1 MTVFRLLMLGLA
13 FLLAVPAAN
22 AGAQESTEAL
32 EQTIQYLIDH
42 VERSELTFVRNTK
55 EYSSA
60 EAAEHMG
67 KKYRHFKK
75 KIHTAEDFIE
85 LAATKSLM
93 SGKPYL
99 VVTAHGE
106 RLRTADWLQQ
116 VLVEYRARQ
125 AAALYP
131 GL

>member
-1 MTVFRLLMLGLA
+1 MTVFRLVMLGLA

-22 AGAQESTEAL
+22 ADTRESTEAL
-32 EQTIQYLIDH
+32 EQTIHYLIDY
-42 VERSELTFVRNTK
+42 VERSELTFVRNGKDYT
-55 EYSSA
+55 SA

-75 KIHTAEDFIE
+75 KIHTAEHFIE

-106 RLRTADWLQQ
+106 RVRSADWLQQ
-116 VLVEYRARQ
+116 VLAEYRARQ
-125 AAALYP
+125 AAALSP